1 MGRQRRRQVEVN
13 VRKVKWRNSKGEQ
26 SAWVC
31 EYSLCGERHRET
43 QGTNYD
49 KAMERAQQIER
60 EIYDREHTPRSR
72 SLTIAEF
79 APQVGNDWHDKV
91 ANGELRPNTHRM
103 YERVLLKQIVPLLG
117 SELVGDVDTDM
128 CQAIVRQ
135 FGKDGHPGKAE
146 TFARVISVVMT
157 LAVRKKVRANHPFT
171 YDSIKV
177 GKGCKRREED
187 MPEMDQLGHL
197 LELVE
202 QSGKWNPRQHD
213 HTALWTEAYFKLAL
227 FQGLRLSEGS
237 AVPYKYVDVENG
249 ILKIRQTYCKEI
261 RKVVPLTKSENSYRD
276 LPLDPAVAEV
286 LARVNAYPRRRGF
299 GDGTLLDSP
308 RSGICTY
315 SSHRTHFWP
324 RLMTRAGY
332 MHENERG
339 NMEPDFD
346 YHALRHMYG
355 SLLLKKGVDVAT
367 AAVMMGDSLETFTR
381 VYAHEI
387 KDLASSREAMR
398 LISQDLRSRTGL
410 SRPVLDLNA
419 TILRHEPSK

>member
-1 MGRQRRRQVEVN
+1 MTV
-13 VRKVKWRNSKGEQ
+13 
-26 SAWVC
+26 
-31 EYSLCGERHRET
+31 
-43 QGTNYD
+43 
-49 KAMERAQQIER
+49 
-60 EIYDREHTPRSR
+60 
-72 SLTIAEF
+72 AEF
-79 APQVGNDWHDKV
+79 AAQVENDWHDKV

-103 YERVLLKQIVPLLG
+103 YERVLLKQIVPLLRDV
-117 SELVGDVDTDM
+117 LVCDVNTDM
-128 CQAIVRQ
+128 CQDIVRQ

-157 LAVRKKVRANHPFT
+157 LAVRKKIRLTHPFT
-171 YDSIKV
+171 HDSIKT

-187 MPEMDQLGHL
+187 MPEMDQLGRL

-202 QSGKWNPRQHD
+202 QPGKWSPKQHH

-227 FQGLRLSEGS
+227 FQGLRLSE
-237 AVPYKYVDVENG
+237 AAALPYKYVDFENG
-249 ILKIRQTYCKEI
+249 ILKVRQTYCKEI
-261 RKVVPLTKSENSYRD
+261 RKVVPLTKSENGYRD
-276 LPLDPAVAEV
+276 LPLDVNVADV
-286 LARVNAYPRRRGF
+286 LERVNAYPKRHSSG

-308 RSGICTY
+308 KSGICTY

-324 RLMTRAGY
+324 RLMTRGGY

-355 SLLLKKGVDVAT
+355 SLLLKKKVDVAT
-367 AAVMMGDSLETFTR
+367 AAAMMGDSIETFTR

-387 KDLASSREAMR
+387 KDLAGSREAGR
-398 LISQDLRSRTGL
+398 LISQDIRARASL